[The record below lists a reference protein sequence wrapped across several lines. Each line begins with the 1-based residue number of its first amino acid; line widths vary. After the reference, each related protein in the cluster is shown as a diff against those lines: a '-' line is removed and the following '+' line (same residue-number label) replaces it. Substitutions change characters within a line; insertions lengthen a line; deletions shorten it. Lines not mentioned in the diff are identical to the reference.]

1 MNAVVTGGLQGIGL
15 KIAKALRQRGD
26 NVFVFDYVKAEDSKV
41 LDLNAFGIS
50 YIQVDVSLAQSVK
63 DGFEKLSELLGPNN
77 SIDILVNNAGIARD
91 NLLLRMNEQEWD
103 SVISV
108 NLKGAFLCSQQ
119 AIKRM
124 IRQKKSYIVNMS
136 SVVALSG
143 NPGQAN
149 YAASKAG
156 LISLTKTISQEYAG
170 RNILANAIA
179 PGFIQT
185 QMTDKLS
192 NAVKAKALEH
202 IPLKRLGTPSDIA
215 NLVLFLTSGN
225 ADYITGQVIGV
236 NGGMI

>member
-1 MNAVVTGGLQGIGL
+1 VNAIVTGGLQGIGFE
-15 KIAKALRQRGD
+15 IAKALRQRGD
-26 NVFVFDYVKAEDSKV
+26 NVFVFDYVSYENPQILNLKA
-41 LDLNAFGIS
+41 LDIH
-50 YIQVDVSLAQSVK
+50 YIQVDVSQAESVK
-63 DGFEKLSELLGPNN
+63 NGFEKFSEHMGTSN
-77 SIDILVNNAGIARD
+77 SLDILVNNAGITRD

-103 SVISV
+103 AVLNV

-119 AIKRM
+119 AIKKM

-136 SVVALSG
+136 SIVALSG
-143 NPGQAN
+143 NAGQAN

-170 RNILANAIA
+170 RNVLANAIT

-185 QMTDKLS
+185 QMTNKLS
-192 NAVKAKALEH
+192 EEIKAKALDH
-202 IPLKRLGTPSDIA
+202 IPLKRFGEPSDIA
-215 NLVLFLTSGN
+215 NLILFLTSGN